1 MLTQIITGPDDNDPT
16 SLKHQKQDYLEN
28 IESGIN
34 GIKIG
39 VPRTHFFDQVDDEV
53 LREMKESLEKLRNLG
68 AHVVEID
75 LPESFNISNEM
86 ANIITAV
93 EGSSAHTKW
102 LKERPEDYG
111 RQTRKRLLAG
121 SMISASDY
129 LEAL

>member
-1 MLTQIITGPDDNDPT
+1 LLTQIISGPDENDPT

-39 VPRTHFFDQVDDEV
+39 VPRTHFIYQVNGEV
-53 LREMKESLEKLRNLG
+53 LREMKQSLEVFRSLG
-68 AHVVEID
+68 AHVVGID
-75 LPESFNISNEM
+75 LPESFDISNEM

-102 LKERPEDYG
+102 LKDRPDSS
-111 RQTRKRLLAG
+111 RFLVCLP
-121 SMISASDY
+121 
-129 LEAL
+129 